1 MDSDKGAASS
11 YAGVAVVGL
20 LLLGAGVSVLVT
32 ALLAAT
38 ARGACLLYNTVY
50 T

>member
-1 MDSDKGAASS
+1 MDAQGGASASF
-11 YAGVAVVGL
+11 AGVAALGL

-38 ARGACLLYNTVY
+38 ASGM
-50 T
+50 